1 MAAEM
6 LPMPCLTASGGIAD
20 SPSPVGPVLRSVH
33 SPADLRAL
41 DAAKLSQ
48 LATDIRAFLIA
59 SVARTGGHLGP
70 NLGVVELTM
79 AMHRVFDSP
88 RDRVLFD
95 TGHQAYV
102 HKLLTGRLHEF
113 GSLRQEGGLSG
124 YPLRAESSHDV
135 IENSHASTGLAYAAG
150 IARAQALEGSDRHV
164 VIVAGDGAL
173 TGGMAWEALNNL
185 GAAPDLRVVV
195 VLNDN
200 GRSYAPTVGGLASN
214 LAGLRSGQV
223 APNIF
228 TSFGLA
234 YHGPVDGHDVAAVER
249 ALRQAQAMGRPVVVH
264 CVTEKGRGY
273 APAEADAAERMH
285 AIGVINASTGVPPA
299 AHSHTWTDVF
309 GAELCEIA
317 AERQDVVAI
326 TAAMPGPT
334 GLAPFSRKYPDRF
347 FDVGIA
353 EQQAVTFAA
362 GLAMGGLHPV
372 IAIYSTFLSRA
383 FDQLLM
389 DVALHKLPVTIVTD
403 RAGIT
408 GPDGPS
414 HHGMWDTSIL
424 SVVPGLRL
432 AAPRDPTRLR
442 LMLRSAVRT
451 PGPAVVRYPKA
462 SAGPDI
468 EAVDRIGALDVLAA
482 HGHDVLI
489 VAVGV
494 MARPC
499 MEGAAELASHGVGV
513 TVVSPDWVL
522 PVDPA
527 LLKLAGRFETVVT
540 VEDAARGVGG
550 AITGACADARITAT
564 VRTLG
569 LPAEFLGH
577 GDRAAL
583 LAKAGLDAHGI
594 KRAVLDQAAAGAP
607 ARTAARVVGWSP
619 SCGKRYEEAGGA
631 LTVGDVRP
639 LAPRAALAAYTCDR
653 ER

>member
-1 MAAEM
+1 
-6 LPMPCLTASGGIAD
+6 
-20 SPSPVGPVLRSVH
+20 
-33 SPADLRAL
+33 
-41 DAAKLSQ
+41 
-48 LATDIRAFLIA
+48 
-59 SVARTGGHLGP
+59 
-70 NLGVVELTM
+70 
-79 AMHRVFDSP
+79 
-88 RDRVLFD
+88 
-95 TGHQAYV
+95 
-102 HKLLTGRLHEF
+102 
-113 GSLRQEGGLSG
+113 
-124 YPLRAESSHDV
+124 
-135 IENSHASTGLAYAAG
+135 
-150 IARAQALEGSDRHV
+150 
-164 VIVAGDGAL
+164 
-173 TGGMAWEALNNL
+173 
-185 GAAPDLRVVV
+185 
-195 VLNDN
+195 
-200 GRSYAPTVGGLASN
+200 
-214 LAGLRSGQV
+214 
-223 APNIF
+223 
-228 TSFGLA
+228 
-234 YHGPVDGHDVAAVER
+234 
-249 ALRQAQAMGRPVVVH
+249 
-264 CVTEKGRGY
+264 
-273 APAEADAAERMH
+273 
-285 AIGVINASTGVPPA
+285 
-299 AHSHTWTDVF
+299 
-309 GAELCEIA
+309 
-317 AERQDVVAI
+317 
-326 TAAMPGPT
+326 MPGPT

-540 VEDAARGVGG
+540 VEDAVRGVGG

-607 ARTAARVVGWSP
+607 ARTGARVVGWSP
-619 SCGKRYEEAGGA
+619 SCGKRYEEPGGA